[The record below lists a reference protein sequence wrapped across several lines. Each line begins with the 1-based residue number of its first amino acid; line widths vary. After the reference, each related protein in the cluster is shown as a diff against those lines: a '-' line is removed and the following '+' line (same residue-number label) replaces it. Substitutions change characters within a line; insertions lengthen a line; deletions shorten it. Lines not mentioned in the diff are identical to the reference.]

1 MAESTDEPGRTDTM
15 VVDCNVRLAF
25 NSSEPFDLA
34 QGERPRNSVRG
45 ELSNHE
51 RLTPFN
57 YYVVATEMY
66 YVTDSGQR

>member
-1 MAESTDEPGRTDTM
+1 MGRAAGFTM

-45 ELSNHE
+45 EPVE
-51 RLTPFN
+51 P
-57 YYVVATEMY
+57 
-66 YVTDSGQR
+66 